1 MPASDAIA
9 PTTQAPFADRA
20 AAGNALVGALVGV
33 APFDG
38 HVRPPKRTWLEHF
51 AAISAWPLIGMRAIE
66 RFLAERGFDRAP
78 WLAVAFGVGIALWF
92 ALPTPAQWIAVLCGC
107 AAMVLAGLAMDSGQG
122 GGRFPHVAAALVG
135 MGLMIAA
142 GGVTIWAKSALAGT
156 PPLASRGIY
165 WMTARVIEREEQ
177 PALDR
182 VRLRL
187 AARLDH
193 MQTPIEIRLNLA
205 PGDDD
210 PRLVEDASIR
220 LRARLN
226 PPGPPTVP
234 GGYDFAQ
241 FAWFDHLAATG
252 SPLGSIEVLKPADRA
267 DLLKQW
273 QRQLSAHVRSRLAGS
288 PGALASAFASG
299 DRGGIARGDDQ
310 AMRDAGLTHLL
321 SISGL
326 HVSAVI
332 ALAYMVVVRA
342 LALWPWL
349 ALRVRL
355 PLVASTAGALTGLAY
370 TLLTGAEVPTVR
382 SCVGALLVLAALT
395 LGRSPL
401 SLRLLAA
408 AGLFVMT
415 FWPEAVVGPSF
426 QMSFGSVMA
435 IIALHGSA
443 PVRRFLEHRDE
454 TWLVRIGRH
463 LVMLLLTGVV
473 IDVALMPMALY
484 HFHRAGLYGAAANV
498 VAIPLTTFVS
508 MPMIALALVLDL
520 VGAGGPAWWLAG
532 KSLELLLAIAHL
544 TASQAGAVVRF
555 PPMSTTLYLAVIAG
569 ELWLALWVG
578 RIRLWGLMPVALGL
592 ASLAFLRPPDVL
604 ISGDGRQVGVF
615 GQGPAM
621 ISLRAGR
628 GGFMRQALLD
638 DAGLT
643 GDTIAMADWPAA
655 RCNSDFCAMTVHV
668 DRTTTRLLLQR
679 SRARVGTLGLV
690 AACAAS
696 DIVVSE
702 RSLPPV
708 CRPRWFKAD
717 RALFERTGGLAID
730 LHRRKV
736 TTVSTGR
743 GRHGWERWIEPDDQ

>member
-1 MPASDAIA
+1 M
-9 PTTQAPFADRA
+9 RA
-20 AAGNALVGALVGV
+20 AAS
-33 APFDG
+33 DG
-38 HVRPPKRTWLEHF
+38 QVLPPKRTWSGHL
-51 AAISAWPLIGMRAIE
+51 AAISAYPGKLVDSLE
-66 RFLAERGFDRAP
+66 HFLAERGFERAP
-78 WLAVAFGVGIALWF
+78 WLAVAFGMGVALWF
-92 ALPTPAQWIAVLCGC
+92 SLPAMAQWIALLCGC
-107 AAMVLAGLAMDSGQG
+107 TAMVLAGLAMDNGHDGVRVS
-122 GGRFPHVAAALVG
+122 HIAAALVG
-135 MGLMIAA
+135 VGLMVAA
-142 GGVTIWAKSALAGT
+142 GCVTIWAKSTLAGT

-193 MQTPIEIRLNLA
+193 MAAPIEIRLNLG

-210 PRLVEDASIR
+210 PQLVEDASIR

-252 SPLGSIEVLKPADRA
+252 SPLGSIEVLKPADRR
-267 DLLKQW
+267 DWLKQW
-273 QRQLSAHVRSRLAGS
+273 QRQLSDHVRARVAGS

-299 DRGGIARGDDQ
+299 DRGGIAREDDQ

-332 ALAYMVVVRA
+332 ALTYVVVVRV

-349 ALRVRL
+349 ALRMSL
-355 PLVASTAGALTGLAY
+355 PLLASTAGALTGLAY

-401 SLRLLAA
+401 SLRLLAF

-415 FWPEAVVGPSF
+415 FWPEAVVGPGF
-426 QMSFGSVMA
+426 QMSFGSVLA
-435 IIALHGSA
+435 IVALHGSA
-443 PVRRFLEHRDE
+443 PVRAFLAHRDE
-454 TWLVRIGRH
+454 PWPMRIWRH
-463 LVMLLLTGVV
+463 LAMLLVTGVV

-498 VAIPLTTFVS
+498 LAIPLTTFVS

-520 VGAGGPAWWLAG
+520 GGFGAPAWWFVG
-532 KSLELLLAIAHL
+532 KSLALLLAIAHL
-544 TASQAGAVVRF
+544 TASQAGAVIRF
-555 PPMSTTLYLAVIAG
+555 PPMSTALYLAVIAG

-578 RIRLWGLMPVALGL
+578 RVRLLGLLPIALGL
-592 ASLAFLRPPDVL
+592 VSLAFLRPPDVL

-621 ISLRAGR
+621 ISLRNGR

-638 DAGLT
+638 DAGLA
-643 GDTIAMADWPAA
+643 GDTIAMTDWPAA
-655 RCNSDFCAMTVHV
+655 RCNSDFCAMIV
-668 DRTTTRLLLQR
+668 RTQGTETRLLMQR
-679 SRARVGTLGLV
+679 RGARVGTLGLV
-690 AACAAS
+690 NACAAS

-702 RSLPPV
+702 RSLPAV
-708 CRPRWFKAD
+708 CRPHWFKAD
-717 RALFERTGGLAID
+717 RGLFERTGGLAID
-730 LHRRKV
+730 LSARKV
-736 TTVSTGR
+736 TTVTTGQ
-743 GRHGWERWIEPDDQ
+743 GKHGWERWIEPVEE

>member
-9 PTTQAPFADRA
+9 PTAQAPFADRA
-20 AAGNALVGALVGV
+20 AAGNALVGA
-33 APFDG
+33 APYDDP
-38 HVRPPKRTWLEHF
+38 VWPPKRAWSSRVAGLP
-51 AAISAWPLIGMRAIE
+51 AWPLIATRSIE
-66 RFLAERGFDRAP
+66 HFLAERGFERAP
-78 WLAVAFGVGIALWF
+78 WLAVAFGMGIALWF
-92 ALPTPAQWIAVLCGC
+92 ALPAPVQWIAVLCAC
-107 AAMVLAGLAMDSGQG
+107 AAIVLAGLALGSAQG
-122 GGRFPHVAAALVG
+122 GAAPRFPHIAGALVG
-135 MGLMIAA
+135 LGLMIAA
-142 GGVTIWAKSALAGT
+142 GCVTIWAKSALAGT

-165 WMTARVIEREEQ
+165 AMTARVIEREEQ
-177 PALDR
+177 PALGR

-193 MQTPIEIRLNLA
+193 MQAPIEIRLNLA
-205 PGDDD
+205 PADDD
-210 PRLVEDASIR
+210 PRLVEGASIR

-234 GGYDFAQ
+234 GGYEFAQ

-252 SPLGSIEVLKPADRA
+252 SPLGSIAVLKPADRA

-273 QRQLSAHVRSRLAGS
+273 QRQLSAHVRARLAGS

-299 DRGGIARGDDQ
+299 DRGGIAREDDQ

-332 ALAYMVVVRA
+332 ALAYVVVVRV

-401 SLRLLAA
+401 SLRLLAF

-415 FWPEAVVGPSF
+415 FWPEAVVGPGF

-443 PVRRFLEHRDE
+443 PARRFLAHRDE
-454 TWLVRIGRH
+454 ASLVRIGRH

-473 IDVALMPMALY
+473 IDIALMPMALY

-520 VGAGGPAWWLAG
+520 VGAGAPAWWLAG
-532 KSLELLLAIAHL
+532 KSLALLLAIAHL
-544 TASQAGAVVRF
+544 TASKAGAVIRF
-555 PPMSTTLYLAVIAG
+555 PPLSTAMYLAVIAG
-569 ELWLALWVG
+569 ELWLALWAG
-578 RIRLWGLMPVALGL
+578 RVRLWGLVPIALGL
-592 ASLAFLRPPDVL
+592 ASLALLRPPDVL

-621 ISLRAGR
+621 ISLRGGR
-628 GGFMRQALLD
+628 GGYMRQALLD

-643 GDTIAMADWPAA
+643 GQTVAMADWPTA
-655 RCNSDFCAMTVHV
+655 RCNSDFCAMTVHA
-668 DRTTTRLLLQR
+668 DRTATRLLLQR

-690 AACAAS
+690 EACAAS
-696 DIVVSE
+696 DVVVSE
-702 RSLPPV
+702 RSLPLV

-730 LHRRKV
+730 LPRRKV
-736 TTVSTGR
+736 TTVSVGR
-743 GRHGWERWIEPDDQ
+743 GRHGWERWIGPDNQ

>member
-1 MPASDAIA
+1 M
-9 PTTQAPFADRA
+9 
-20 AAGNALVGALVGV
+20 N
-33 APFDG
+33 
-38 HVRPPKRTWLEHF
+38 
-51 AAISAWPLIGMRAIE
+51 AIE
-66 RFLAERGFDRAP
+66 HFLAERGFERAP
-78 WLAVAFGVGIALWF
+78 WLAVAFGLGIALWF
-92 ALPTPAQWIAVLCGC
+92 ALPAAAHWIAVLCGC
-107 AAMVLAGLAMDSGQG
+107 AAMVLAGLAIDSGHDPDPRG
-122 GGRFPHVAAALVG
+122 LPHTAAALIG
-135 MGLMIAA
+135 LGLMIAA
-142 GGVTIWAKSALAGT
+142 GCLTIWAKSTLAGT
-156 PPLASRGIY
+156 PPLASRGLY

-193 MQTPIEIRLNLA
+193 MQDPIEIRLNLA
-205 PGDDD
+205 PRDDD
-210 PRLVEDASIR
+210 PRLIEDASIR

-226 PPGPPTVP
+226 PPGPPAVP

-252 SPLGSIEVLKPADRA
+252 SPLGPIEVLRPAERR

-273 QRQLSAHVRSRLAGS
+273 QRQLSNHVRARLAGS

-299 DRGGIARGDDQ
+299 DRGGIARDDDQ

-332 ALAYMVVVRA
+332 ALAYVVVVRL

-355 PLVASTAGALTGLAY
+355 PLLASTAGALTGLAY

-382 SCVGALLVLAALT
+382 SCIGALLVLAALT

-401 SLRLLAA
+401 SLRLLAS

-415 FWPEAVVGPSF
+415 FWPEAVVGPGF
-426 QMSFGSVMA
+426 QMSFGSVLA
-435 IIALHGSA
+435 IVALHGAA
-443 PVRRFLEHRDE
+443 PVRAFLAQREE
-454 TWLVRIGRH
+454 AWWMRIWRH
-463 LVMLLLTGVV
+463 LVMLLVTGVV

-498 VAIPLTTFVS
+498 LAIPLTTFVS
-508 MPMIALALVLDL
+508 MPMISLALVLDL
-520 VGAGGPAWWLAG
+520 GGLGAPAWWLAG
-532 KSLELLLAIAHL
+532 KSLALLLAIAHL
-544 TASQAGAVVRF
+544 TASQAGAVIRF
-555 PPMSTTLYLAVIAG
+555 PPMSTALYLAVLAG
-569 ELWLALWVG
+569 ELWLGLWIG
-578 RIRLWGLMPVALGL
+578 RVRLWGLLPIAIGL
-592 ASLAFLRPPDVL
+592 ASLAILRPPDLLV
-604 ISGDGRQVGVF
+604 SGDGRQLGVF

-638 DAGLT
+638 DAGLMGET
-643 GDTIAMADWPAA
+643 VAMADWPAA
-655 RCNSDFCAMTVHV
+655 RCNSDFCAMTIHAEG
-668 DRTTTRLLLQR
+668 TITRLLVQR
-679 SRARVGTLGLV
+679 SRARVGTLDLV
-690 AACAAS
+690 NACADN

-702 RSLPPV
+702 RSLPRV

-717 RALFERTGGLAID
+717 RALFERNGGLAFD
-730 LHRRKV
+730 LVRRKV
-736 TTVSTGR
+736 STVSAGR
-743 GRHGWERWIEPDDQ
+743 GKHGWERWIDPTND

>member
-9 PTTQAPFADRA
+9 LTTQAPFADRA
-20 AAGNALVGALVGV
+20 AAGNALMGA

-38 HVRPPKRTWLEHF
+38 HVRPPKRTWLGHL
-51 AAISAWPLIGMRAIE
+51 AAIPAWPVIAMRAIE
-66 RFLAERGFDRAP
+66 HFLAERGFERAP
-78 WLAVAFGVGIALWF
+78 WLAVAFGAGVALWF
-92 ALPTPAQWIAVLCGC
+92 ALPWPAQWIAVLCGC
-107 AAMVLAGLAMDSGQG
+107 AAVVLAGLAMDSGHG
-122 GGRFPHVAAALVG
+122 GGRFPHIAAALVG
-135 MGLMIAA
+135 LGLMIAA

-252 SPLGSIEVLKPADRA
+252 SPLGSIEVLKPADRT

-273 QRQLSAHVRSRLAGS
+273 QRQLSAHVRAQLAGS

-299 DRGGIARGDDQ
+299 DRGGIAREDDQ

-332 ALAYMVVVRA
+332 ALAYMVVVRV

-382 SCVGALLVLAALT
+382 SCIGALLVLAALT

-408 AGLFVMT
+408 AGLFVMV
-415 FWPEAVVGPSF
+415 FWPEAVVGASF
-426 QMSFGSVMA
+426 QMSFGSVLA

-443 PVRRFLEHRDE
+443 PARAFLAHRDE
-454 TWLVRIGRH
+454 AWLVRIGRH
-463 LVMLLLTGVV
+463 LMMLLLTGLV

-520 VGAGGPAWWLAG
+520 VGAGGPAWWLVG
-532 KSLELLLAIAHL
+532 KSLALLLAIAHL

-578 RIRLWGLMPVALGL
+578 RIRLWGLVPVVLGL
-592 ASLAFLRPPDVL
+592 ASLAILRPPDVL

-621 ISLRAGR
+621 VSLRAGR

-643 GDTIAMADWPAA
+643 GQTVAMADWPAA
-655 RCNSDFCAMTVHV
+655 RCNHDFCAMTVH
-668 DRTTTRLLLQR
+668 TEGATTRLLLQR

-696 DIVVSE
+696 DVVVSE

-708 CRPRWFKAD
+708 CHPRWFKAD
-717 RALFERTGGLAID
+717 RSLFERTGGLAID
-730 LHRRKV
+730 LSHRKV
-736 TTVSTGR
+736 TTVSAGR
-743 GRHGWERWIEPDDQ
+743 GRHGWERWIGPDDQ